1 MTAPDP
7 TKTAPLVGEELR
19 THLAELID
27 VPVED
32 VTDDANLIKLG
43 LGSLQI
49 MRLIT
54 RFRRA
59 GADLGFGDLAGI
71 PTFAS
76 WNALVVKALEATPA
90 EPAVG

>member
-7 TKTAPLVGEELR
+7 AKPAPLVDEELR
-19 THLAELID
+19 THLAELIG

-32 VTDDANLIKLG
+32 VTDDANLIRLG

-54 RFRRA
+54 KFRRS
-59 GADLGFGDLAGI
+59 GVDLGFGDLAGT
-71 PTFAS
+71 PTFAG
-76 WNALVVKALEATPA
+76 WNGLVVKTLAAAAA
-90 EPAVG
+90 EPAAG